1 MIVSLEEIKEYL
13 RLEADYNEDNNLL
26 LFFLKVAEE
35 SLENQT
41 GKVFN
46 ENNKSELA
54 SLYIKMYVAE
64 QYEKRGA
71 TESNSEK
78 VRFVLESVIS
88 QLSICGRYK

>member
-13 RLEADYNEDNNLL
+13 RLEADYKEDDNLL
-26 LFFLKVAEE
+26 LSLLKAAEE
-35 SLENQT
+35 DLENRT

-46 ENNKSELA
+46 ETNKSELV
-54 SLYIKMYVAE
+54 SLYVKMYVAE

-78 VRFVLESVIS
+78 S
-88 QLSICGRYK
+88 

>member
-13 RLEADYNEDNNLL
+13 RLEADYEEDDNLL
-26 LFFLKVAEE
+26 LSFLKAAEE
-35 SLENQT
+35 DLENRT

-46 ENNKSELA
+46 ENNKSELV
-54 SLYIKMYVAE
+54 SLYVKMYVAE

-78 VRFVLESVIS
+78 VRFVLENIIS
-88 QLSICGRYK
+88 QISICSRY

>member
-13 RLEADYNEDNNLL
+13 RLEADYKEDDNLL
-26 LFFLKVAEE
+26 LSFLKAAEE
-35 SLENQT
+35 DLENRT

-46 ENNKSELA
+46 ENNKSELV

-78 VRFVLESVIS
+78 VRFVLENIIS
-88 QLSICGRYK
+88 QISICSRY

>member
-13 RLEADYNEDNNLL
+13 RLEADYEEDDNLL
-26 LFFLKVAEE
+26 LSFLKAAEE
-35 SLENQT
+35 DLENRT

-46 ENNKSELA
+46 EDNKSELV
-54 SLYIKMYVAE
+54 SLYVKMYVAE

-78 VRFVLESVIS
+78 VRFVLENIIS
-88 QLSICGRYK
+88 QISICSRY

>member
-13 RLEADYNEDNNLL
+13 RLEADYKEDDNLL
-26 LFFLKVAEE
+26 LSFLKAAEE
-35 SLENQT
+35 DLENRT

-46 ENNKSELA
+46 ENNKSELVG
-54 SLYIKMYVAE
+54 LYIKMYVEE

-78 VRFVLESVIS
+78 VRFVLENIIS
-88 QLSICGRYK
+88 QISICSRY

>member
-13 RLEADYNEDNNLL
+13 RLEADYKEDDNLL
-26 LFFLKVAEE
+26 LSLKAAEE
-35 SLENQT
+35 DLENRT

-46 ENNKSELA
+46 ENNKSELVG
-54 SLYIKMYVAE
+54 LYIKMYSAE

-78 VRFVLESVIS
+78 LDLF
-88 QLSICGRYK
+88 

>member
-13 RLEADYNEDNNLL
+13 RLEADYKEDDNLL
-26 LFFLKVAEE
+26 LSLLKAAEE
-35 SLENQT
+35 DLENRT

-46 ENNKSELA
+46 ETNKSELV
-54 SLYIKMYVAE
+54 SLYAKMYVAE

-78 VRFVLESVIS
+78 VRFVLESIIS
-88 QLSICGRYK
+88 QISICSRY

>member
-13 RLEADYNEDNNLL
+13 RLEADYEEDDNLL
-26 LFFLKVAEE
+26 LSFLKAAEE
-35 SLENQT
+35 DLENRT

-46 ENNKSELA
+46 ENNKSELV
-54 SLYIKMYVAE
+54 SLYVKMYVAE

-78 VRFVLESVIS
+78 VRFVLENIIS
-88 QLSICGRYK
+88 QVSICSRY